1 MKFTRPSLKLIT
13 LVLLVVLLLA
23 GIAFVLRRAGPFA
36 PIRVTVTAAQEGVL
50 SPALFGIGTV
60 EARRSFLIGPTTA
73 GRVLR
78 VLVDVGDSVKA
89 GQLLAEMDPVDIDS
103 RLVAFDAS
111 VVRAASVIA
120 AADAQTTD
128 SKARSEL
135 AATSATRYAALAKQG
150 FVSSAILES
159 KAQETL
165 SADAGVRAAQA
176 NAASARQEL
185 FRLRA
190 ERAALAQQRAN
201 VRLVATHDA
210 VVLAR
215 DAEPGSTVVAGQTVV
230 KLVEPASLWI
240 KARFDQGRSG
250 GLAVGLVAEV
260 VLRSNAAARLPGKV
274 VRVELQGD
282 SVTEERI
289 ALIVLDAL
297 PVGIAVGELAEVT
310 LKLPATARA
319 VLVPTAAIRRIDG
332 QTGVWIQDTA
342 GLRFASVRTG
352 QASLDGQVQVLD
364 GVKAGEPVLVYSEK
378 SIDSQ
383 SRIQV
388 VQSLVKPSP

>member
-13 LVLLVVLLLA
+13 LVLLAVLLLA

-103 RLVAFDAS
+103 RLAAFDAS

-135 AATSATRYAALAKQG
+135 AATSAARYAALAKQG

-185 FRLRA
+185 VRLRA
-190 ERAALAQQRAN
+190 ERAALAQQRGNA
-201 VRLVATHDA
+201 RLVATHDA

-230 KLVEPASLWI
+230 KLVEPGSLWI

-250 GLAVGLVAEV
+250 GLAVGLVVEV

-364 GVKAGEPVLVYSEK
+364 GVKAGEQVLVYSEK

>member
-13 LVLLVVLLLA
+13 LVLLAVLLLA

-103 RLVAFDAS
+103 RLAALDAS
-111 VVRAASVIA
+111 VVRAASVIV

-135 AATSATRYAALAKQG
+135 AATSAARYAALAKQG
-150 FVSSAILES
+150 FISSAILES

-185 FRLRA
+185 VRLRA
-190 ERAALAQQRAN
+190 ERAALAQQRGN
-201 VRLVATHDA
+201 VRLVATQDA

-250 GLAVGLVAEV
+250 GLAVGLAAEV
-260 VLRSNAAARLPGKV
+260 VLRSNAAARRPGKV

-319 VLVPTAAIRRIDG
+319 VLLPTAAIRRIDG

-364 GVKAGEPVLVYSEK
+364 GVKAGEQVLVYSEK

>member
-1 MKFTRPSLKLIT
+1 M
-13 LVLLVVLLLA
+13 
-23 GIAFVLRRAGPFA
+23 
-36 PIRVTVTAAQEGVL
+36 
-50 SPALFGIGTV
+50 
-60 EARRSFLIGPTTA
+60 
-73 GRVLR
+73 
-78 VLVDVGDSVKA
+78 
-89 GQLLAEMDPVDIDS
+89 
-103 RLVAFDAS
+103 
-111 VVRAASVIA
+111 
-120 AADAQTTD
+120 
-128 SKARSEL
+128 
-135 AATSATRYAALAKQG
+135 
-150 FVSSAILES
+150 
-159 KAQETL
+159 
-165 SADAGVRAAQA
+165 
-176 NAASARQEL
+176 
-185 FRLRA
+185 
-190 ERAALAQQRAN
+190 
-201 VRLVATHDA
+201 
-210 VVLAR
+210 LAR

-250 GLAVGLVAEV
+250 GLAVGLAAEV
-260 VLRSNAAARLPGKV
+260 VLRSNAAARRPGKV

-319 VLVPTAAIRRIDG
+319 VLLPTAAIRRIDG

-364 GVKAGEPVLVYSEK
+364 GVKAGEQVLVYSEK

>member
-13 LVLLVVLLLA
+13 LVLLAVLLLA
-23 GIAFVLRRAGPFA
+23 GFAFVIRRAGPFA
-36 PIRVTVTAAQEGVL
+36 PIRVTVTTAQEGVL

-78 VLVDVGDSVKA
+78 VLVDVGDRVKA

-103 RLVAFDAS
+103 RLAALDAS

-128 SKARSEL
+128 SRARSEL
-135 AATSATRYAALAKQG
+135 AATSAARYTALAKQG
-150 FVSSAILES
+150 FISSAILES
-159 KAQETL
+159 KSQETL

-176 NAASARQEL
+176 NGASARQEL
-185 FRLRA
+185 VRLRA

-201 VRLVATHDA
+201 VRLVATQDA

-260 VLRSNAAARLPGKV
+260 VLRSNAAVRLPGTV

-289 ALIVLDAL
+289 ALIGLDTL

-319 VLVPTAAIRRIDG
+319 VLLPTAAIRRIDG

-364 GVKAGEPVLVYSEK
+364 GVKAGEQVLVYSEK

>member
-13 LVLLVVLLLA
+13 LVLLAVLLLA

-36 PIRVTVTAAQEGVL
+36 PIRVTVTAAQEGLL

-103 RLVAFDAS
+103 RLAALDAS
-111 VVRAASVIA
+111 VVRAASVIV

-135 AATSATRYAALAKQG
+135 AATSAARYTALAKQG
-150 FVSSAILES
+150 FISSAILES

-165 SADAGVRAAQA
+165 SADAGVRAAHA

-185 FRLRA
+185 VRLRA
-190 ERAALAQQRAN
+190 ERAALAQQRGN
-201 VRLVATHDA
+201 VRLVATQDA

-250 GLAVGLVAEV
+250 GLAAGLVAEV
-260 VLRSNAAARLPGKV
+260 ALRSNASTRLPGKV

-319 VLVPTAAIRRIDG
+319 VLLPTAAIRRIDG
-332 QTGVWIQDTA
+332 QTGVWIQDTT

-352 QASLDGQVQVLD
+352 QASLDGQVQVFD
-364 GVKAGEPVLVYSEK
+364 GVKAGEQVLVYSEK